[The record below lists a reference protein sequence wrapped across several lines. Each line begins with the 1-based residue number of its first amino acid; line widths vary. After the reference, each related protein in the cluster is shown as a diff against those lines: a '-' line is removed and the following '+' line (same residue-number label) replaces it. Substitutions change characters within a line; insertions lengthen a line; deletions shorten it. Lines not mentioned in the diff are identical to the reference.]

1 MRLSDFDFPLPRQLI
16 AQTPARPR
24 DSSRLLVLDRET
36 GRIAHRVFR
45 DLPGFLRSND
55 ILILNETKVLPVRLR
70 GRRPTGGAV
79 EVLLLRPQ
87 SDGVW
92 EARVKPG
99 GRIRE
104 GVRLVFLPGVL
115 EGIAGPRTPA
125 GTRMIAL
132 EHRDDLLAILDRI
145 GEMPTPPYI
154 ERPLDDPGDYQTIY
168 AKVGGAVAAPTA
180 GLHFTQPLLDAIR
193 EQGVATAFITL
204 HVGLGTFRPVKADD
218 VAAHR
223 MDAEYYVIPVE
234 AAQAINRARRGGGR
248 LIAVGTTSVR
258 ALESAVQQDGTIP
271 PGRAWTSLFIT
282 PGHQFRATDALIT
295 NFHLPR
301 STLLMLVSAFAGR
314 ERILAAYAEAIRERY
329 RFYSFGDAMLIL

>member
-92 EARVKPG
+92 EALVKPG

-115 EGIAGPRTPA
+115 EGTTGPRTPA

-204 HVGLGTFRPVKADD
+204 HVGLGTFRPVKADN
-218 VAAHR
+218 VTAHR

-314 ERILAAYAEAIRERY
+314 ERILAAYTEAIRERY